1 MRSRWVPVL
10 GWVECALAFVFL
22 LVSAVGLVYDN
33 AEVRVFLWDA
43 LTFVVLLF
51 MVRRPLPGF
60 ALLIAA
66 AFGGLLV
73 DPDGIGMS
81 HYIAACGVVLAVR
94 LGRMPLA
101 VVGTATLGGAL
112 FYAMLRRAEDAPIL
126 AVVGAVLFYLLV
138 WALGLGTRSVAAAE
152 AARVEARH
160 RKRQLEVATDLHDFV
175 AGNLSALVM
184 AAEALPNKDPAVVEL
199 VERARLANS
208 SLRSITAVLRGEDG
222 AAVSPAVRA
231 SAGPRPGHGI
241 DRRPR
246 RPDPGRPRHGAGAV
260 RPAGRGGSGLGAH
273 RRGGALQRR
282 AARRPRPTRCLR
294 RGARHGPAGPADLQ
308 PRRGADGAKPRL
320 DGPARA
326 APARGGRG
334 RARRV
339 LPARRRVGVHREP
352 PGGRR
357 GRRKVIRVAICD
369 DQVLALE
376 GLASIVALD
385 PELKVVFLAGTREE
399 ALAFRDPVD
408 VWLLDV
414 AMPGLS
420 AAETCRRLREGA
432 HGPRVLMIT
441 AFPDSRI
448 TDSMK
453 AGASGYLYK
462 DAPAAHLR
470 HALKT
475 AAEGLSVSSPEAIA
489 ALLDEPLMG
498 WASPDAYEGIVIDDK
513 DERIVQLVLEGHAV
527 EAMAAQLG
535 MSESGFKKRLG
546 RLMQR
551 AGVTTR
557 PLLMARLYAARAARV
572 D

>member
-175 AGNLSALVM
+175 AGNLSVLVM

-231 SAGPRPGHGI
+231 PQALAQGTELI
-241 DRRPR
+241 
-246 RPDPGRPRHGAGAV
+246 
-260 RPAGRGGSGLGAH
+260 AGRGGRIQVAPGTVQALSGLPDGVDQASGRIVAEALCNAARH
-273 RRGGALQRR
+273 ADHDQPVVFAAERATGQLDLLISNHVAERTARSLDSMGLLALRQHAEVVGGRAESSRLGDVWVCTASLPVAAAGGAR
-282 AARRPRPTRCLR
+282 
-294 RGARHGPAGPADLQ
+294 
-308 PRRGADGAKPRL
+308 
-320 DGPARA
+320 
-326 APARGGRG
+326 
-334 RARRV
+334 
-339 LPARRRVGVHREP
+339 
-352 PGGRR
+352 
-357 GRRKVIRVAICD
+357 
-369 DQVLALE
+369 
-376 GLASIVALD
+376 
-385 PELKVVFLAGTREE
+385 
-399 ALAFRDPVD
+399 
-408 VWLLDV
+408 
-414 AMPGLS
+414 
-420 AAETCRRLREGA
+420 
-432 HGPRVLMIT
+432 
-441 AFPDSRI
+441 
-448 TDSMK
+448 
-453 AGASGYLYK
+453 
-462 DAPAAHLR
+462 
-470 HALKT
+470 
-475 AAEGLSVSSPEAIA
+475 
-489 ALLDEPLMG
+489 
-498 WASPDAYEGIVIDDK
+498 
-513 DERIVQLVLEGHAV
+513 
-527 EAMAAQLG
+527 
-535 MSESGFKKRLG
+535 
-546 RLMQR
+546 
-551 AGVTTR
+551 
-557 PLLMARLYAARAARV
+557 
-572 D
+572 

>member
-184 AAEALPNKDPAVVEL
+184 AAEALPQDNPAVVEL
-199 VERARLANS
+199 AERARRANA
-208 SLRSITAVLRGEDG
+208 SLRAITSVLREEDG
-222 AAVSPAVRA
+222 TEERIPAV
-231 SAGPRPGHGI
+231 
-241 DRRPR
+241 
-246 RPDPGRPRHGAGAV
+246 GA
-260 RPAGRGGSGLGAH
+260 
-273 RRGGALQRR
+273 
-282 AARRPRPTRCLR
+282 
-294 RGARHGPAGPADLQ
+294 
-308 PRRGADGAKPRL
+308 
-320 DGPARA
+320 
-326 APARGGRG
+326 
-334 RARRV
+334 
-339 LPARRRVGVHREP
+339 
-352 PGGRR
+352 
-357 GRRKVIRVAICD
+357 
-369 DQVLALE
+369 
-376 GLASIVALD
+376 
-385 PELKVVFLAGTREE
+385 EE
-399 ALAFRDPVD
+399 ALARGLETVGSRGGQPQVAPGTKTALVGLPKAVD
-408 VWLLDV
+408 HAVGRILSEADTSAQIELDSGKRVKAKTAYVLLRFDK
-414 AMPGLS
+414 P
-420 AAETCRRLREGA
+420 
-432 HGPRVLMIT
+432 
-441 AFPDSRI
+441 
-448 TDSMK
+448 
-453 AGASGYLYK
+453 
-462 DAPAAHLR
+462 APAELMAQ
-470 HALKT
+470 AQAE
-475 AAEGLSVSSPEAIA
+475 AATIDLDLAWEFASDGEFSFAEMARDYFSENATLVQQAA
-489 ALLDEPLMG
+489 ALLALQ
-498 WASPDAYEGIVIDDK
+498 DAPHYFRRAGKGHFKRGHQQATVGTVVIGQEMAIGVQALDHRKEGLEVFGVINIRRLAAELAVDLSENRGAHPVLPTAQVNQDQV
-513 DERIVQLVLEGHAV
+513 RFTLVH
-527 EAMAAQLG
+527 AQLRG
-535 MSESGFKKRLG
+535 QGFANIADRSEAGHDKRHG
-546 RLMQR
+546 
-551 AGVTTR
+551 
-557 PLLMARLYAARAARV
+557 
-572 D
+572 